1 MSHCA
6 FEVSAGVTSATSMA
20 KNVFMEKKKLFTG
33 KMNLEPKKRK
43 MKCLVWSL
51 AQYAA
56 ETWMLAETDRRRL
69 EAFEMWIWRGMEKVS
84 WLDEVTNEEV
94 LNLDWQILNCGKGNI
109 DGLPCFEAR
118 QTFA

>member
-43 MKCLVWSL
+43 MKCLVCESS
-51 AQYAA
+51 
-56 ETWMLAETDRRRL
+56 TVCSRDMDV
-69 EAFEMWIWRGMEKVS
+69 G
-84 WLDEVTNEEV
+84 
-94 LNLDWQILNCGKGNI
+94 
-109 DGLPCFEAR
+109 
-118 QTFA
+118 